1 MTDLFAMDYGFITL
15 LPTILVLGL
24 ALWSRRT
31 LESVLAG
38 ALAAFFIMEGLGF
51 LNAMAQATLATLMTE
66 DVAWV
71 MLVCGLYGG
80 FIALLVKG
88 GGSHALGRALISRI
102 ETKRGGLLATW
113 SLGLLIFLDDYLN
126 SLTVGATMKAVTD
139 RFKTSRAMLAYVVDS
154 TAAPLCLLVPLS
166 SWGAYFASLLE
177 QNGVAAEGQGIAVFI
192 ETIPYLFY
200 PMVALLIVPLVAL
213 GVIPLVGAM
222 RSAEEIAERI
232 GDLGVS
238 EEQALAVEENAYGGL
253 SVFFLPMMAMVL
265 FTVFPSVDLLRGVIA
280 GILFTFAYY
289 ALWRVMPILKVFDTC
304 IEGLKSM
311 VPVLAMLL
319 ILFVFVEANDR
330 LGLTPYVIDA
340 VSPFMSAGMLPVVV
354 FVTVSIL
361 SFTTGSN
368 WGVIAITMPIAFPL
382 AQALEVSVPLVMGA
396 LFSAS
401 AFGSQACFY
410 SDSTVLSAQG
420 AGCTTHQHALTQL
433 PYALL
438 GAAVAAM
445 LFVLVA

>member
-1 MTDLFAMDYGFITL
+1 MDDGFITL

-51 LNAMAQATLATLMTE
+51 LDAMAQATLATLMTE

-113 SLGLLIFLDDYLN
+113 SLGLVIFLDDYLN

-139 RFKTSRAMLAYVVDS
+139 RFRTSRAMLAYVVDS

-200 PMVALLIVPLVAL
+200 PMAALLIVPLLAV
-213 GVIPLVGAM
+213 GVIPLVGPM
-222 RSAEEIAERI
+222 RRAEELAERT
-232 GDLGVS
+232 GDLGAS
-238 EEQALAVEENAYGGL
+238 EDQALAVEENARGGM
-253 SVFFLPMMAMVL
+253 SVFFLPMLAMVL

-289 ALWRVMPILKVFDTC
+289 ALWRVMPILEVFDTC
-304 IEGLKSM
+304 LEGIKSM

-319 ILFVFVEANDR
+319 TLFVFVEANDR
-330 LGLTPYVIDA
+330 LGLTPFVIDA
-340 VSPFMSAGMLPVVV
+340 VSPFMTAGMLPVVV
-354 FVTVSIL
+354 FVTVSAL

-382 AQALEVSVPLVMGA
+382 AQTFDVSIPLVMGA

-420 AGCTTHQHALTQL
+420 AGCTTHQHAVTQL

-445 LFVLVA
+445 LFIVAA

>member
-1 MTDLFAMDYGFITL
+1 MDYGFITL

-38 ALAAFFIMEGLGF
+38 ALAAFFIMEGFGF
-51 LNAMAQATLATLMTE
+51 LDAMAQATLATLMTE

-88 GGSHALGRALISRI
+88 GGSYALGRALISRI

-113 SLGLLIFLDDYLN
+113 SLGLVIFLDDYLN

-139 RFKTSRAMLAYVVDS
+139 RFRTSRAMLAYVVDS

-177 QNGVAAEGQGIAVFI
+177 QNGVAAEGQGIAVFV

-200 PMVALLIVPLVAL
+200 PMAALLIVPLVAV
-213 GVIPLVGAM
+213 GVIPLVGPM
-222 RSAEEIAERI
+222 RRAEELAERT
-232 GDLGVS
+232 GDLGAS
-238 EEQALAVEENAYGGL
+238 EDQALAVEENARGGM
-253 SVFFLPMMAMVL
+253 SVFFLPMLAMVL

-289 ALWRVMPILKVFDTC
+289 ALWRVMPILEVFDTC
-304 IEGLKSM
+304 IEGIKSM

-319 ILFVFVEANDR
+319 TLFVFVEANDR

-340 VSPFMSAGMLPVVV
+340 VSPFMTAGMLPVVV
-354 FVTVSIL
+354 FVTVSAL

-382 AQALEVSVPLVMGA
+382 AQTFDVSTPLVMGA

-420 AGCTTHQHALTQL
+420 AGCTTHQHAVTQL

-438 GAAVAAM
+438 GAAVASM
-445 LFVLVA
+445 LFILVA

>member
-1 MTDLFAMDYGFITL
+1 MDYGFVTL
-15 LPTILVLGL
+15 LPTLLVLGL
-24 ALWSRRT
+24 AIWSRRT

-38 ALAAFFIMEGLGF
+38 ALFAFFIMEGLAF
-51 LNAMAQATLATLMTE
+51 LDAMAEATLATLMTE

-80 FIALLVKG
+80 FIGLLVKG
-88 GGSHALGRALISRI
+88 GGSYAFGRAVMSRI

-113 SLGLLIFLDDYLN
+113 GLGLVIFLDDYLN

-139 RFKTSRAMLAYVVDS
+139 RFRTSRAMLAYVVDS

-177 QNGVAAEGQGIAVFI
+177 QNGVAPEGQGLSVFI

-213 GVIPLVGAM
+213 GVIPLLGAM
-222 RSAEEIAERI
+222 RRAEARAEN
-232 GDLGVS
+232 GDLGVF
-238 EEQALAVEENAYGGL
+238 EDNALAVQENARGGM
-253 SVFFLPMMAMVL
+253 SVFFFPIVAMVF
-265 FTVFPSVDLLRGVIA
+265 FTVFPGIDLLRGVIA
-280 GILFTFAYY
+280 GILVTFVHY
-289 ALWRVMPILKVFDTC
+289 ALVRVMTLGELFDTC
-304 IEGLKSM
+304 IDGVKSM

-319 ILFVFVEANDR
+319 TLFVFVEANDR
-330 LGLTPYVIDA
+330 LGLTPYVIEA
-340 VSPFMSAGMLPVVV
+340 VSPFMTPQLLPVVV
-354 FVTVSIL
+354 FITVSLL

-382 AQALEVSVPLVMGA
+382 AQTFEVSIPLVMGA

-401 AFGSQACFY
+401 GFGSHACFY

-420 AGCTTHQHALTQL
+420 AGCRTHEHAITQL

-438 GAAVAAM
+438 GATVAAI
-445 LFVLVA
+445 LFIVMA

>member
-1 MTDLFAMDYGFITL
+1 MDYGFITL

-51 LNAMAQATLATLMTE
+51 LDAMAQATLATLMTE

-88 GGSHALGRALISRI
+88 GGSYALGRALISRI

-113 SLGLLIFLDDYLN
+113 SLGLVIFLDDYLN

-139 RFKTSRAMLAYVVDS
+139 RFRTSRAMLAYVVDS

-200 PMVALLIVPLVAL
+200 PMVALLIVPLVAV
-213 GVIPLVGAM
+213 GVIPLVGPM
-222 RSAEEIAERI
+222 RRAEELAERT
-232 GDLGVS
+232 GDLGAS
-238 EEQALAVEENAYGGL
+238 EDQALAVEENARGGM
-253 SVFFLPMMAMVL
+253 SVFFLPMLAMVL

-289 ALWRVMPILKVFDTC
+289 ALWRVMPILEVFDTC
-304 IEGLKSM
+304 IEGIKSM

-319 ILFVFVEANDR
+319 TLFVFVEANDR

-340 VSPFMSAGMLPVVV
+340 VSPFMTASMLPVVV
-354 FVTVSIL
+354 FVTVSAL

-382 AQALEVSVPLVMGA
+382 AQTFNVSIPLVMGA

-420 AGCTTHQHALTQL
+420 AGCTTHQHAVTQL

-445 LFVLVA
+445 LFILVA

>member
-1 MTDLFAMDYGFITL
+1 MDYGFVTL
-15 LPTILVLGL
+15 LPTLLVLGL
-24 ALWSRRT
+24 AIWSRRT

-38 ALAAFFIMEGLGF
+38 ALFAFFIMEGIGF
-51 LNAMAQATLATLMTE
+51 LDAMAEATLATLMTE
-66 DVAWV
+66 EVAWV

-80 FIALLVKG
+80 FIGLLVKG
-88 GGSHALGRALISRI
+88 GGSYAFGRAVMSRI
-102 ETKRGGLLATW
+102 ETKRSGLLATW
-113 SLGLLIFLDDYLN
+113 GLGLVIFLDDYLN

-139 RFKTSRAMLAYVVDS
+139 RFRTSRAMLAYVVDS

-177 QNGVAAEGQGIAVFI
+177 QNGVAPEGQGLSVFI

-213 GVIPLVGAM
+213 GIIPLLGAM
-222 RSAEEIAERI
+222 RRAEARAET
-232 GDLGVS
+232 GDLGVF
-238 EEQALAVEENAYGGL
+238 EDNALAVEENARGGM
-253 SVFFLPMMAMVL
+253 SVFFFPIIAMVF
-265 FTVFPSVDLLRGVIA
+265 FTVFPGIDLLRGVIA
-280 GILFTFAYY
+280 GILVTFVHY
-289 ALWRVMPILKVFDTC
+289 AVVRVMPLGELFDTC
-304 IEGLKSM
+304 IDGVKSM

-319 ILFVFVEANDR
+319 TLFVFVEANDR
-330 LGLTPYVIDA
+330 LGLTPYVIEA
-340 VSPFMSAGMLPVVV
+340 VSPFMTPQLLPVVV
-354 FVTVSIL
+354 FITVSLL

-382 AQALEVSVPLVMGA
+382 AQTFEVSIPLVMGA

-401 AFGSQACFY
+401 GFGSHACFY

-420 AGCTTHQHALTQL
+420 AGCRTHEHAITQL

-438 GAAVAAM
+438 GATVAAI
-445 LFVLVA
+445 LFVVMA

>member
-1 MTDLFAMDYGFITL
+1 MDYGFITL

-38 ALAAFFIMEGLGF
+38 ALAAFFIMEGFAF
-51 LNAMAQATLATLMTE
+51 LDAMAQATLATLMTE

-88 GGSHALGRALISRI
+88 GGSYSLGRALISRI

-113 SLGLLIFLDDYLN
+113 SLGLVIFLDDYLN

-139 RFKTSRAMLAYVVDS
+139 RFRTSRAMLAYVVDS

-200 PMVALLIVPLVAL
+200 PMVALLIVPLVAV
-213 GVIPLVGAM
+213 GVIPLVGPM
-222 RSAEEIAERI
+222 RRAEVLAERA
-232 GDLGVS
+232 GDLGAS
-238 EEQALAVEENAYGGL
+238 EDQALAVAENARGGM
-253 SVFFLPMMAMVL
+253 SVFFLPMLAMVL

-289 ALWRVMPILKVFDTC
+289 ALWRVMPILEVFDTC
-304 IEGLKSM
+304 IEGIKSM

-319 ILFVFVEANDR
+319 TLFVFVEANDR

-340 VSPFMSAGMLPVVV
+340 VSPFMTAGMLPVVV
-354 FVTVSIL
+354 FVTVSAL

-368 WGVIAITMPIAFPL
+368 WGVIAITMPIAYPL
-382 AQALEVSVPLVMGA
+382 AQTFDVSIPLVMGA

-420 AGCTTHQHALTQL
+420 AGCTTHQHAVTQL

-445 LFVLVA
+445 LFILVA

>member
-1 MTDLFAMDYGFITL
+1 MDYGFITL

-38 ALAAFFIMEGLGF
+38 ALAAFFIMEGFGF
-51 LNAMAQATLATLMTE
+51 LDAMAQATLATLMTE

-88 GGSHALGRALISRI
+88 GVSYALGRALISRI

-113 SLGLLIFLDDYLN
+113 SLGLVIFLDDYLN

-139 RFKTSRAMLAYVVDS
+139 RFRTSRAMLAYVVDS

-200 PMVALLIVPLVAL
+200 PMVALLIVPLVAV
-213 GVIPLVGAM
+213 GVIPLVGPM
-222 RSAEEIAERI
+222 RRAEELAEHS
-232 GDLGVS
+232 GDLGAS
-238 EEQALAVEENAYGGL
+238 EDQALAVEENARGGM
-253 SVFFLPMMAMVL
+253 SVFFLPMLAMVL

-289 ALWRVMPILKVFDTC
+289 ALWRVMPILEVFDTC
-304 IEGLKSM
+304 IEGIKSM

-319 ILFVFVEANDR
+319 TLFVFVEANDG

-340 VSPFMSAGMLPVVV
+340 VSPFMTAGMLPVVV
-354 FVTVSIL
+354 FVTVSAL

-382 AQALEVSVPLVMGA
+382 AQTFDVSIPLVMGA

-420 AGCTTHQHALTQL
+420 AGCTTHQHAVTQL

-445 LFVLVA
+445 LFILVA

>member
-1 MTDLFAMDYGFITL
+1 MDYGFVTL
-15 LPTILVLGL
+15 LPTLLVLGL
-24 ALWSRRT
+24 AIWSRRT

-38 ALAAFFIMEGLGF
+38 ALFAFFIMEGIGF
-51 LNAMAQATLATLMTE
+51 LDAMAEATLATLMTE
-66 DVAWV
+66 EVAWV

-80 FIALLVKG
+80 FIGLLVKG
-88 GGSHALGRALISRI
+88 GGSYAFGRAVMSRI

-113 SLGLLIFLDDYLN
+113 GLGLVIFLDDYLN

-139 RFKTSRAMLAYVVDS
+139 RFRTSRAMLAYVVDS

-177 QNGVAAEGQGIAVFI
+177 QNGVAPEGQGLSVFI

-213 GVIPLVGAM
+213 GIIPLLGAM
-222 RSAEEIAERI
+222 RRAEEQAET
-232 GDLGVS
+232 GDLGVF
-238 EEQALAVEENAYGGL
+238 EDNALAVEENARGGM
-253 SVFFLPMMAMVL
+253 SVFFFPIIAMVF
-265 FTVFPSVDLLRGVIA
+265 FTVFPGIDLLRGVIA
-280 GILFTFAYY
+280 GILVTFVHY
-289 ALWRVMPILKVFDTC
+289 AVVRVMPLGELFDTC
-304 IEGLKSM
+304 IDGVKSM

-319 ILFVFVEANDR
+319 TLFVFVEANDR
-330 LGLTPYVIDA
+330 LGLTPYVIEA
-340 VSPFMSAGMLPVVV
+340 VSPFMTPQLLPVVV
-354 FVTVSIL
+354 FVTVSLL

-382 AQALEVSVPLVMGA
+382 AQTFEVSIPLVMGA

-401 AFGSQACFY
+401 GFGSHACFY

-420 AGCTTHQHALTQL
+420 AGCRTHEHAITQL

-438 GAAVAAM
+438 GATVAAI
-445 LFVLVA
+445 LFIMMA

>member
-1 MTDLFAMDYGFITL
+1 MDYGFVTL
-15 LPTILVLGL
+15 LPTLLVLGL
-24 ALWSRRT
+24 AIWSRRT

-38 ALAAFFIMEGLGF
+38 ALFAFFIMEGIGF
-51 LNAMAQATLATLMTE
+51 LDAMAEATLATLMTE
-66 DVAWV
+66 EVAWV

-80 FIALLVKG
+80 FIGLLVKG
-88 GGSHALGRALISRI
+88 GGSYAFGRAVMSRI

-113 SLGLLIFLDDYLN
+113 GLGLVIFLDDYLN

-139 RFKTSRAMLAYVVDS
+139 RFRTSRAMLAYVVDS

-177 QNGVAAEGQGIAVFI
+177 QNGVAPEGQGLSVFI

-213 GVIPLVGAM
+213 GVIPLLGAM
-222 RSAEEIAERI
+222 RRAEEQAES
-232 GDLGVS
+232 GDLGVF
-238 EEQALAVEENAYGGL
+238 EDDALAVQENARGGM
-253 SVFFLPMMAMVL
+253 SVFFFPIVAMVF
-265 FTVFPSVDLLRGVIA
+265 FTVFPGIDLLRGVIA
-280 GILFTFAYY
+280 GILVTFIHY
-289 ALWRVMPILKVFDTC
+289 ALVRVMPLGELFDTC
-304 IEGLKSM
+304 IDGVKSM

-319 ILFVFVEANDR
+319 TLFVFVEANDR
-330 LGLTPYVIDA
+330 LGLTPYVIEA
-340 VSPFMSAGMLPVVV
+340 VSPFMTPQLLPVVV
-354 FVTVSIL
+354 FVTVSLL

-382 AQALEVSVPLVMGA
+382 AQTFEVSIPLVMGA

-401 AFGSQACFY
+401 GFGSHACFY

-420 AGCTTHQHALTQL
+420 AGCRTHEHAITQL

-438 GAAVAAM
+438 GATVAAI
-445 LFVLVA
+445 LFIMMA

>member
-1 MTDLFAMDYGFITL
+1 MDDGFITL
-15 LPTILVLGL
+15 FPTILVLGL

-51 LNAMAQATLATLMTE
+51 LDAMAQATLATLMTE

-113 SLGLLIFLDDYLN
+113 SLGLVIFLDDYLN

-139 RFKTSRAMLAYVVDS
+139 RFRTSRAMLAYVVDS

-200 PMVALLIVPLVAL
+200 PMVALLIVPLVAV
-213 GVIPLVGAM
+213 GVIPLVGPM
-222 RSAEEIAERI
+222 RRAEELAERT
-232 GDLGVS
+232 GDLGAS
-238 EEQALAVEENAYGGL
+238 EDQALAVEENARGGM
-253 SVFFLPMMAMVL
+253 SVFFLPMLAMVL

-289 ALWRVMPILKVFDTC
+289 ALWRVMPILEVFDTC
-304 IEGLKSM
+304 LEGIKSM

-319 ILFVFVEANDR
+319 TLFVFVEANDR
-330 LGLTPYVIDA
+330 LGLTPFVIDA
-340 VSPFMSAGMLPVVV
+340 VSPFITAGMLPVVV
-354 FVTVSIL
+354 FVTVSAL

-382 AQALEVSVPLVMGA
+382 AQTFDVSIPLVMGA

-420 AGCTTHQHALTQL
+420 AGCATHQHAVTQL

-445 LFVLVA
+445 LFIVAA

>member
-1 MTDLFAMDYGFITL
+1 MDDGFITL

-51 LNAMAQATLATLMTE
+51 LDAMAQATLATLMTE

-113 SLGLLIFLDDYLN
+113 SLGLVIFLDDYLN

-139 RFKTSRAMLAYVVDS
+139 RFRTSRAMLAYVVDS

-200 PMVALLIVPLVAL
+200 PMMALLIVPLVAV
-213 GVIPLVGAM
+213 GVIPLVGPM
-222 RSAEEIAERI
+222 RRAEELAERT
-232 GDLGVS
+232 GDLGAS
-238 EEQALAVEENAYGGL
+238 EDQALAVEENARGGM
-253 SVFFLPMMAMVL
+253 SVFFLPMLAMVL

-289 ALWRVMPILKVFDTC
+289 ALWRVMPILEVFDTC
-304 IEGLKSM
+304 IEGIKSM

-319 ILFVFVEANDR
+319 TLFVFVEANDR
-330 LGLTPYVIDA
+330 LGLTPFVIDA
-340 VSPFMSAGMLPVVV
+340 VSPFMTAGMLPVVV
-354 FVTVSIL
+354 FVTVSAL

-382 AQALEVSVPLVMGA
+382 AQTFDVSIPLVMGA

-420 AGCTTHQHALTQL
+420 AGCATHQHAVTQL

-445 LFVLVA
+445 LFIVAA

>member
-1 MTDLFAMDYGFITL
+1 MDYGFVTL
-15 LPTILVLGL
+15 LPTLLVLGL
-24 ALWSRRT
+24 AIWSRRT

-38 ALAAFFIMEGLGF
+38 ALFAFFIMEGIGF
-51 LNAMAQATLATLMTE
+51 LDAMAEATLATLMTE
-66 DVAWV
+66 EVAWV

-80 FIALLVKG
+80 FIGLLVKG
-88 GGSHALGRALISRI
+88 GGSYAFGRAVMSRI

-113 SLGLLIFLDDYLN
+113 GLGLVIFLDDYLN

-139 RFKTSRAMLAYVVDS
+139 RFRTSRAMLAYVVDS

-177 QNGVAAEGQGIAVFI
+177 QNGVAPEGQGLSVFI

-213 GVIPLVGAM
+213 GVIPLLGAM
-222 RSAEEIAERI
+222 RRAEEQAEN
-232 GDLGVS
+232 GDLGVF
-238 EEQALAVEENAYGGL
+238 EDNALAVQENARGGM
-253 SVFFLPMMAMVL
+253 SVFFFPIIAMVF
-265 FTVFPSVDLLRGVIA
+265 FTVFPGIDLLRGVIA
-280 GILFTFAYY
+280 GILVTFVHY
-289 ALWRVMPILKVFDTC
+289 ALVRVMPLGELFDTC
-304 IEGLKSM
+304 IDGVKSM

-319 ILFVFVEANDR
+319 TLFVFVEANDR
-330 LGLTPYVIDA
+330 LGLTPYVIEA
-340 VSPFMSAGMLPVVV
+340 VSPFMTPQLLPVVV
-354 FVTVSIL
+354 FITVSLL

-382 AQALEVSVPLVMGA
+382 AQTFEVSIPLVMGA

-401 AFGSQACFY
+401 GFGSHACFY

-420 AGCTTHQHALTQL
+420 AGCRTHEHAITQL

-438 GAAVAAM
+438 GATVAAI
-445 LFVLVA
+445 LFVVMA

>member
-1 MTDLFAMDYGFITL
+1 MDDGFITL
-15 LPTILVLGL
+15 FPTILVLGL

-51 LNAMAQATLATLMTE
+51 LDAMAQATLATLMTE

-113 SLGLLIFLDDYLN
+113 SLGLVIFLDDYLN

-139 RFKTSRAMLAYVVDS
+139 RFRTSRAMLAYVVDS

-200 PMVALLIVPLVAL
+200 PMMALLIVPLVAV
-213 GVIPLVGAM
+213 GVIPLVGPM
-222 RSAEEIAERI
+222 RRAEELAERT
-232 GDLGVS
+232 GDLGAS
-238 EEQALAVEENAYGGL
+238 EDQALAVEENARGGM
-253 SVFFLPMMAMVL
+253 SVFFLPMLAMVL

-289 ALWRVMPILKVFDTC
+289 ALWRVMPILEVFDTC
-304 IEGLKSM
+304 LEGIKSM

-319 ILFVFVEANDR
+319 TLFVFVEANDR
-330 LGLTPYVIDA
+330 LGLTPFVIDA
-340 VSPFMSAGMLPVVV
+340 VSPFMTAGMLPVVV
-354 FVTVSIL
+354 FVTVSAL

-382 AQALEVSVPLVMGA
+382 AQTFDVSIPLVMGA

-420 AGCTTHQHALTQL
+420 AGCTTHQHAVTQL

-445 LFVLVA
+445 LFIVAA

>member
-1 MTDLFAMDYGFITL
+1 MDDGFITL

-51 LNAMAQATLATLMTE
+51 VDAMAQATLATLMTE

-88 GGSHALGRALISRI
+88 GGSYALGRALISRI

-113 SLGLLIFLDDYLN
+113 SLGLVIFLDDYLN

-139 RFKTSRAMLAYVVDS
+139 RFRTSRAMLAYVVDS

-200 PMVALLIVPLVAL
+200 PMVALLIVPLVAV
-213 GVIPLVGAM
+213 GVIPLVGPM
-222 RSAEEIAERI
+222 RRAEELAERT
-232 GDLGVS
+232 GDLGAS
-238 EEQALAVEENAYGGL
+238 EDQALAVEENARGGM
-253 SVFFLPMMAMVL
+253 SVFFLPMLAMVL

-289 ALWRVMPILKVFDTC
+289 ALWRVMPILEVFDTC
-304 IEGLKSM
+304 IEGIKSM

-319 ILFVFVEANDR
+319 TLFVFVEANDR

-340 VSPFMSAGMLPVVV
+340 VSPFMTAGMLPVVV
-354 FVTVSIL
+354 FVTVSAL

-382 AQALEVSVPLVMGA
+382 AQTFDVSIPLVMGA

-420 AGCTTHQHALTQL
+420 AGCTTHQHAVTQL

-445 LFVLVA
+445 LFILVA

>member
-1 MTDLFAMDYGFITL
+1 MDYGFITL

-51 LNAMAQATLATLMTE
+51 LDAMAQATLATLMTE

-88 GGSHALGRALISRI
+88 GGSYALGRALISRI

-113 SLGLLIFLDDYLN
+113 SLGLVIFLDDYLN

-139 RFKTSRAMLAYVVDS
+139 RFRTSRAMLAYVVDS

-177 QNGVAAEGQGIAVFI
+177 QNGAAAEGQGIAVFI

-200 PMVALLIVPLVAL
+200 PMVALLIVPLVAV
-213 GVIPLVGAM
+213 GVIPLVGPM
-222 RSAEEIAERI
+222 RRAEELAERT
-232 GDLGVS
+232 GDLGAS
-238 EEQALAVEENAYGGL
+238 EDQALAVEENARGGM
-253 SVFFLPMMAMVL
+253 SVFFLPMIAMVL

-289 ALWRVMPILKVFDTC
+289 ALWRVMPILEVLDTC
-304 IEGLKSM
+304 IEGIKSM

-319 ILFVFVEANDR
+319 TLFVFVEANDR

-340 VSPFMSAGMLPVVV
+340 VSPFMTASMLPVVV
-354 FVTVSIL
+354 FVTVSAL

-382 AQALEVSVPLVMGA
+382 AQTFDVSIPLVMGA

-420 AGCTTHQHALTQL
+420 AGCATHQHAVTQL

-445 LFVLVA
+445 LFILVA

>member
-1 MTDLFAMDYGFITL
+1 MDYGFITL

-38 ALAAFFIMEGLGF
+38 ALAAFFIMEGFGF
-51 LNAMAQATLATLMTE
+51 LDAMAQATLATLMTE

-88 GGSHALGRALISRI
+88 GGSYALGRALISRI

-113 SLGLLIFLDDYLN
+113 SLGLVIFLDDYLN

-139 RFKTSRAMLAYVVDS
+139 RFRTSRAMLAYVVDS

-200 PMVALLIVPLVAL
+200 PMVALLIVPLVAV
-213 GVIPLVGAM
+213 GVIPLVGPM
-222 RSAEEIAERI
+222 RRAEELAERT
-232 GDLGVS
+232 GDLGAS
-238 EEQALAVEENAYGGL
+238 EDQALAVEENARGGM
-253 SVFFLPMMAMVL
+253 SVFFLPMLAMVL

-289 ALWRVMPILKVFDTC
+289 ALWRVMPILEVFDTC
-304 IEGLKSM
+304 IEGIKSM

-319 ILFVFVEANDR
+319 TLFVFVEANDR

-340 VSPFMSAGMLPVVV
+340 VSPFMTAGMLPVVV
-354 FVTVSIL
+354 FVTVSAL

-382 AQALEVSVPLVMGA
+382 AQTFDVSIPLVMGA

-420 AGCTTHQHALTQL
+420 AGCTTHQHAVTQL

-445 LFVLVA
+445 LFILVA

>member
-1 MTDLFAMDYGFITL
+1 MDYGFVTL
-15 LPTILVLGL
+15 LPTLLVLGL
-24 ALWSRRT
+24 AIWSRRT

-38 ALAAFFIMEGLGF
+38 ALFAFIIMEGIGF
-51 LNAMAQATLATLMTE
+51 LDAMAEATLATLMTE
-66 DVAWV
+66 EVAWV

-80 FIALLVKG
+80 FIGLLVKG
-88 GGSHALGRALISRI
+88 GGSYAFGRAVMSRI
-102 ETKRGGLLATW
+102 ETKRDGLLATW
-113 SLGLLIFLDDYLN
+113 GLGLVIFLDDYLN

-139 RFKTSRAMLAYVVDS
+139 RFRTSRAMLAYVVDS

-177 QNGVAAEGQGIAVFI
+177 QNGVAPEGQGLSVFI

-213 GVIPLVGAM
+213 GVIPLLGAM
-222 RSAEEIAERI
+222 RRAEERAEN
-232 GDLGVS
+232 GDLGVF
-238 EEQALAVEENAYGGL
+238 EDNALAVQENARGGM
-253 SVFFLPMMAMVL
+253 SVFFFPIVAMVF
-265 FTVFPSVDLLRGVIA
+265 FTVFPGIDLLRGVIA
-280 GILFTFAYY
+280 GILVTLVHY
-289 ALWRVMPILKVFDTC
+289 ALVRVMTLGELFDTC
-304 IEGLKSM
+304 IDGVKSM

-319 ILFVFVEANDR
+319 TLFVFVEANDR
-330 LGLTPYVIDA
+330 LGLTPYVIEA
-340 VSPFMSAGMLPVVV
+340 VSPFMTPQLLPVVV
-354 FVTVSIL
+354 FITVSLL

-382 AQALEVSVPLVMGA
+382 AQTFEVSIPLVMGA

-401 AFGSQACFY
+401 GFGSHACFY

-420 AGCTTHQHALTQL
+420 AGCGTHEHAITQL

-438 GAAVAAM
+438 GATVAAI
-445 LFVLVA
+445 LFIVMA

>member
-1 MTDLFAMDYGFITL
+1 MDYGFITL

-51 LNAMAQATLATLMTE
+51 LDAMAQATLATLMTK

-88 GGSHALGRALISRI
+88 GGSYALGRALISRI

-113 SLGLLIFLDDYLN
+113 SLGLVIFLDDYLN

-139 RFKTSRAMLAYVVDS
+139 RFRTSRAMLAYVVDS

-200 PMVALLIVPLVAL
+200 PMVALLIVPLVAV
-213 GVIPLVGAM
+213 GVIPLVGPM
-222 RSAEEIAERI
+222 RRAEELAERT
-232 GDLGVS
+232 GDLGAS
-238 EEQALAVEENAYGGL
+238 EDQALAVEENARGGM
-253 SVFFLPMMAMVL
+253 SVFFLPMLAMVL

-289 ALWRVMPILKVFDTC
+289 ALWRVMPILEVFDTC
-304 IEGLKSM
+304 IEGIKSM

-319 ILFVFVEANDR
+319 TLFVFVEANDR

-340 VSPFMSAGMLPVVV
+340 VSPFMTASMLPVVV
-354 FVTVSIL
+354 FVTVSAL

-382 AQALEVSVPLVMGA
+382 AQTFDVSIPLVMGA

-420 AGCTTHQHALTQL
+420 AGCTTHQHAVTQL

-445 LFVLVA
+445 LFILVA

>member
-1 MTDLFAMDYGFITL
+1 MDYGFITL

-51 LNAMAQATLATLMTE
+51 LDAMAQATLATLMTE

-88 GGSHALGRALISRI
+88 GGSYALGRALISRI

-113 SLGLLIFLDDYLN
+113 SLGLVIFLDDYLN

-139 RFKTSRAMLAYVVDS
+139 RFRTSRAMLAYVVDS

-200 PMVALLIVPLVAL
+200 PMVALLIVPLVAV
-213 GVIPLVGAM
+213 GVIPLVGPM
-222 RSAEEIAERI
+222 RRAEELAERT
-232 GDLGVS
+232 GDLGAS
-238 EEQALAVEENAYGGL
+238 EDQALAVEENARGGM
-253 SVFFLPMMAMVL
+253 SVFFLPMLAMVL

-289 ALWRVMPILKVFDTC
+289 ALWRVMPILEVFDTC
-304 IEGLKSM
+304 IEGIKSM

-319 ILFVFVEANDR
+319 TLFVFVEANDR

-340 VSPFMSAGMLPVVV
+340 VSPFMTAGVLPVVV
-354 FVTVSIL
+354 FVTVSAL

-382 AQALEVSVPLVMGA
+382 AQTFDVGIPLVMGA

-420 AGCTTHQHALTQL
+420 AGCTTHQHAVTQL

-445 LFVLVA
+445 LFILVA

>member
-1 MTDLFAMDYGFITL
+1 MDYGFITL

-51 LNAMAQATLATLMTE
+51 LDAMAQATLATLMTE

-88 GGSHALGRALISRI
+88 GGSYALGRALISRI

-113 SLGLLIFLDDYLN
+113 SLGLVIFLDDYLN

-139 RFKTSRAMLAYVVDS
+139 RFRTSRAMLAYVVDS

-200 PMVALLIVPLVAL
+200 PMVALLIVPLVAV
-213 GVIPLVGAM
+213 GVIPLVGPM
-222 RSAEEIAERI
+222 RRAEELAERT
-232 GDLGVS
+232 GDLGAS
-238 EEQALAVEENAYGGL
+238 EDQALAVEENARGGM
-253 SVFFLPMMAMVL
+253 SVFFLPMLAMVL

-289 ALWRVMPILKVFDTC
+289 ALWRVMPILDVFDTC
-304 IEGLKSM
+304 IEGIKSM

-319 ILFVFVEANDR
+319 TLFVFVEANDR

-340 VSPFMSAGMLPVVV
+340 VSPFMTASMLPVVV
-354 FVTVSIL
+354 FVTVSAL

-382 AQALEVSVPLVMGA
+382 AQTFDVSIPLVMGA

-420 AGCTTHQHALTQL
+420 AGCTTHQHAVTQL

-438 GAAVAAM
+438 GAVVAAM
-445 LFVLVA
+445 LFILVA

>member
-1 MTDLFAMDYGFITL
+1 MDYGFITL

-24 ALWSRRT
+24 ALWSGRT

-38 ALAAFFIMEGLGF
+38 ALAAFFIMEGFGF
-51 LNAMAQATLATLMTE
+51 LDAMAQATLATLMTE

-113 SLGLLIFLDDYLN
+113 SLGLVIFLDDYLN

-139 RFKTSRAMLAYVVDS
+139 RFRTSRAMLAYVVDS

-200 PMVALLIVPLVAL
+200 PMAALLIVPLVAV
-213 GVIPLVGAM
+213 GVIPLVGPM
-222 RSAEEIAERI
+222 RRAEELAERT
-232 GDLGVS
+232 GDLGAS
-238 EEQALAVEENAYGGL
+238 EDQALAVEENARGGM
-253 SVFFLPMMAMVL
+253 SVFFLPMLAMVL

-289 ALWRVMPILKVFDTC
+289 ALWRVMPILEVFDTC
-304 IEGLKSM
+304 IEGIKSM

-319 ILFVFVEANDR
+319 TLFVFVEANDR

-340 VSPFMSAGMLPVVV
+340 VSPFMTASMLPVVV
-354 FVTVSIL
+354 FVTVAAL

-382 AQALEVSVPLVMGA
+382 AQTFDVSIPLVMGA

-420 AGCTTHQHALTQL
+420 AGCTTHQHAVTQL

-445 LFVLVA
+445 LFILVA

>member
-1 MTDLFAMDYGFITL
+1 MDYGFVTL
-15 LPTILVLGL
+15 LPTLLVLGL
-24 ALWSRRT
+24 AIWSRRT

-38 ALAAFFIMEGLGF
+38 ALFAFFIMEGIGF
-51 LNAMAQATLATLMTE
+51 LDAMAEATLATLMTE

-80 FIALLVKG
+80 FIGLLVKG
-88 GGSHALGRALISRI
+88 GGSYAFGRAVMSRI

-113 SLGLLIFLDDYLN
+113 GLGLVIFLDDYLN

-139 RFKTSRAMLAYVVDS
+139 RFRTSRAMLAYVVDS

-177 QNGVAAEGQGIAVFI
+177 QNGVAPEGQGLSVFI

-213 GVIPLVGAM
+213 GVIPLLGAM
-222 RSAEEIAERI
+222 RRAEEQAET
-232 GDLGVS
+232 GDLGVF
-238 EEQALAVEENAYGGL
+238 EDNALAVEENARGGM
-253 SVFFLPMMAMVL
+253 SVFFFPIIAMVF
-265 FTVFPSVDLLRGVIA
+265 FTVFPGIDLLRGVIA
-280 GILFTFAYY
+280 GILVTFVHY
-289 ALWRVMPILKVFDTC
+289 AVVRVMPLGELFDTC
-304 IEGLKSM
+304 IDGVKSM

-319 ILFVFVEANDR
+319 TLFVFVEANDR
-330 LGLTPYVIDA
+330 LGLTPYVIEA
-340 VSPFMSAGMLPVVV
+340 VSPFMTPQLLPVVV
-354 FVTVSIL
+354 FITVSLL

-382 AQALEVSVPLVMGA
+382 AQTFEVSIPLVMGA

-401 AFGSQACFY
+401 GFGSHACFY

-420 AGCTTHQHALTQL
+420 AGCRTHEHAITQL

-438 GAAVAAM
+438 GATVAAI
-445 LFVLVA
+445 LFIVMA

>member
-1 MTDLFAMDYGFITL
+1 MDYGFITL

-38 ALAAFFIMEGLGF
+38 ALAAFFLMEGLGF
-51 LNAMAQATLATLMTE
+51 LDAMAQATLATLMTE

-88 GGSHALGRALISRI
+88 GGSYALGRALISRI

-113 SLGLLIFLDDYLN
+113 SLGLVIFLDDYLN

-139 RFKTSRAMLAYVVDS
+139 RFRTSRAMLAYVVDS

-200 PMVALLIVPLVAL
+200 PMVALLIVPLVAV
-213 GVIPLVGAM
+213 GVIPLVGPM
-222 RSAEEIAERI
+222 RRAEELAERT
-232 GDLGVS
+232 GDLGAS
-238 EEQALAVEENAYGGL
+238 EDQALAVEENARGGM
-253 SVFFLPMMAMVL
+253 SVFFLPMLAMVL

-289 ALWRVMPILKVFDTC
+289 ALWRVMPILEVFDTC
-304 IEGLKSM
+304 IEGIKSM

-319 ILFVFVEANDR
+319 TLFVFVEANDR

-340 VSPFMSAGMLPVVV
+340 VSPFMTASMLPVVV
-354 FVTVSIL
+354 FVTVSAL

-382 AQALEVSVPLVMGA
+382 AQTFDVSIPLVMGA

-420 AGCTTHQHALTQL
+420 AGCTTHQHAVTQL

-445 LFVLVA
+445 LFILVA

>member
-1 MTDLFAMDYGFITL
+1 MNDGLIILVPTL
-15 LPTILVLGL
+15 VVLGL

-38 ALAAFFIMEGLGF
+38 VLVAFFIMDGVLF
-51 LNAMAQATLATLMTE
+51 LDATAQATLSTLMTE

-71 MLVCGLYGG
+71 LLVCGLYGG

-88 GGSHALGRALISRI
+88 GGSYALGKALIGRI

-139 RFKTSRAMLAYVVDS
+139 RFRTSRAMLAYVVDS

-166 SWGAYFASLLE
+166 SWGAYFSGLLE
-177 QNGVAAEGQGIAVFI
+177 QNGVASEGQGIAMFV

-200 PMVALLIVPLVAL
+200 PMVALLIVPLVAM
-213 GVIPLVGAM
+213 GVLPMVGAM
-222 RSAEEIAERI
+222 RRAEELAERT
-232 GDLGVS
+232 GDLGVV
-238 EEQALAVEENAYGGL
+238 EEQALTVEDTGRGGM
-253 SVFFLPMMAMVL
+253 SVFFLPMIAMIL
-265 FTVFPSVDLLRGVIA
+265 FTVFPTLDLLRGVIA

-289 ALWRVMPILKVFDTC
+289 SVWRVMPVLEVFDTC
-304 IEGLKSM
+304 IDGIKSM
-311 VPVLAMLL
+311 LPVLAMLL
-319 ILFVFVEANDR
+319 TLFVFVEANDR

-340 VSPFMSAGMLPVVV
+340 VSPFMTAGMLPVVV

-382 AQALEVSVPLVMGA
+382 AQTFDVSIPLVMGA

-420 AGCTTHQHALTQL
+420 AGCTTYEHAVTQL

-445 LFVLVA
+445 LFIIVA

>member
-1 MTDLFAMDYGFITL
+1 MDYGFVTI
-15 LPTILVLGL
+15 LPTLLVLGL
-24 ALWSRRT
+24 AIWSRRT

-38 ALAAFFIMEGLGF
+38 ALFAFFIMEGIGF
-51 LNAMAQATLATLMTE
+51 LDAMAEATLATLMTE
-66 DVAWV
+66 EVAWV

-80 FIALLVKG
+80 FIGLLVKG
-88 GGSHALGRALISRI
+88 GGSYAFGRAVMSRI

-113 SLGLLIFLDDYLN
+113 GLGLVIFLDDYLN

-139 RFKTSRAMLAYVVDS
+139 RFRTSRAMLAYVVDS

-177 QNGVAAEGQGIAVFI
+177 QNGVAQEGQGLSVFI

-213 GVIPLVGAM
+213 GVIPLLGAM
-222 RSAEEIAERI
+222 RRAEARAEN
-232 GDLGVS
+232 GDLGVF
-238 EEQALAVEENAYGGL
+238 EDNALAVEENARGGM
-253 SVFFLPMMAMVL
+253 SVFFFPIIAMVF
-265 FTVFPSVDLLRGVIA
+265 FTVFPGIDLLRGVIA
-280 GILFTFAYY
+280 GILVTFVHY
-289 ALWRVMPILKVFDTC
+289 AVVRVMPLGELFDTC
-304 IEGLKSM
+304 IDGVKSM

-319 ILFVFVEANDR
+319 TLFVFVEANDR
-330 LGLTPYVIDA
+330 LGLTPYVIEA
-340 VSPFMSAGMLPVVV
+340 VSPFMTPQLLPVVV
-354 FVTVSIL
+354 FITVSLL

-382 AQALEVSVPLVMGA
+382 AQTFEVSIPLVMGA

-401 AFGSQACFY
+401 GFGSHACFY

-420 AGCTTHQHALTQL
+420 AGCRTHEHAITQL

-438 GAAVAAM
+438 GATVAAI
-445 LFVLVA
+445 LFIVMA